1 MIFVVF
7 YLYQPVKKTFM
18 KINRKLIAAFAML
31 SVVFGAC
38 TTDQTVDCGIKSDLT
53 APSNVVWDEYASTKT
68 ALAFTWD
75 ASAAIAAGAT
85 SFTAQ
90 VVKPNMETMGEGELH
105 DFITPDQ
112 YDSAVSV
119 VLPVTTNYLGSLNVN
134 ENDAACDQV
143 VFNNIQNG
151 KQYMLRVRANYPNSN
166 YSEWQWVMDDIT
178 SEVAH
183 IKPGKGL
190 VDPTE
195 ADDKNPPVVKITDI
209 TAADAIVLWSVT
221 DFKSTSA
228 DFGMAWTLTL
238 KKGNDLVVRWNFP
251 ANAAC
256 WTKYS
261 VNGCS
266 FKLTALEPETEYN
279 VLIQNVTEGTQ
290 PLEVTKFTT
299 AKSQVVV
306 MPEAPAAAGD
316 VILYEDFS
324 EFFITA
330 DLSRGAAGYSYDNR
344 NLMDAPW
351 IAGGDDPVANDDG
364 TKGCYL
370 VDPSTEVGLF
380 NTIKKYVAVTRLNT
394 WGMISEDESQKG
406 TICARSSHIK
416 MGASSTCAWLV
427 LPEIKC
433 LQQTATVELSFDAAL
448 YDSDPGTVI
457 VEMLTGC
464 TQLSNAENSFVRPSD
479 RMTIATLNVTKDWTR
494 YTFTVDNVN
503 NGARLAIGGNRN
515 GVSGQHRFYLDN
527 IEVKVVSYGDLKLAA
542 PKNVVVNPT
551 DSTAEVLWDK
561 VNSAEEYVVEYTSAC
576 DLCGQPVWKA
586 LPATTATKVEIE
598 GLAFETEYAVRV
610 KAVAGEVVSEYC
622 EPVSFTTL
630 AEIKKLKTPKDVTV
644 AVGMSWATFNFPAVT
659 KATAYEVYAN
669 NAETPLESVV
679 TIDEVAKTVTI
690 MSAGLDLNTQ
700 YTFQLKA
707 LAPGTEMEASDLS
720 EATAA
725 VTTGSFEQIKVNEGP
740 TVATVGW
747 NGCQG
752 NFDFTLEVSDASG
765 KLMGTIALP
774 DAKMTSEL
782 TDSNSATQFG
792 GTSAVYY
799 NKEKA
804 VPCRFTIGAL
814 QASTT
819 YKVRV
824 KPMGAADSFYT
835 PYFEV
840 TTAAA
845 HTAVANE
852 VLFQSFDEMWYGG
865 DYINCAAGL
874 YPASGTVLPEPT
886 WEGYIANAK
895 YVLSLSSNTN
905 VSASK
910 LPKLMTS
917 TPGYTLTGWSFTNT
931 DARPSHCKLGGGNSP
946 GTLISAELGTAVLTA
961 DAATKCTITMNV
973 SPMSDGTASA
983 AEAQIVIVHA
993 DGTETTLDPVSVF
1006 TTADQSAWDFKWKK
1020 VEWKDVEL
1028 KATDKLKFTSVATGT
1043 NSCRYLLDE
1052 ILVVAQ

>member
-228 DFGMAWTLTL
+228 DFAMAWTLTL

-256 WTKYS
+256 WNKYS

-344 NLMDAPW
+344 DLMDSPW
-351 IAGGDDPVANDDG
+351 IAGGDDPIANDDPS
-364 TKGCYL
+364 KGCYL

-380 NTIKKYVAVTRLNT
+380 NTIKKYVAITRLNT
-394 WGMISEDESQKG
+394 WGMMAEDDTKG
-406 TICARSSHIK
+406 AICARSSLIK
-416 MGASSTCAWLV
+416 MGASSKCAWLV

-448 YDSDPGTVI
+448 YDSDPGQAI

-479 RMTIATLNVTKDWTR
+479 RMTISTFNVGKDWTR

-503 NGARLAIGGNRN
+503 NGARLAIGGHRN
-515 GVSGQHRFYLDN
+515 GVDGQHRFYLDN

-644 AVGMSWATFNFPAVT
+644 VAGLGAVELSLPAVT
-659 KATAYEVYAN
+659 KATNYEVYA
-669 NAETPLESVV
+669 AEALVASSFVESADKVV
-679 TIDEVAKTVTI
+679 TITV
-690 MSAGLDLNTQ
+690 SGLTPDTD
-700 YTFQLKA
+700 YSFAIKA
-707 LAPGTEMEASDLS
+707 TADGTDMEASDLS
-720 EATAA
+720 EAIAVKTAKMFAYRSTGCEYKPTSLTIEWTDFRADHAYHVQIADANGVLKGWDVTFAKSSIAGTDGSSVQTPARFTFGALTPATEYTVSVKAKGADDATFGSAKFTTDAVRPAGAKDVYWNGFDDCFFAGDSHNVAYSFISASGDALKLIDWPVETRYIYENVAHATSLNGPGNGDRSAAIQSYCFADPECSLYNWTLAGAEVHSGYLKIGAGGTIGVATTAA
-725 VTTGSFEQIKVNEGP
+725 LGDKVLNASAATACTISFKVSPRSDSNACTKPIKVEVVHEDGA
-740 TVATVGW
+740 TTLVAAG
-747 NGCQG
+747 
-752 NFDFTLEVSDASG
+752 L
-765 KLMGTIALP
+765 
-774 DAKMTSEL
+774 
-782 TDSNSATQFG
+782 
-792 GTSAVYY
+792 
-799 NKEKA
+799 
-804 VPCRFTIGAL
+804 
-814 QASTT
+814 
-819 YKVRV
+819 
-824 KPMGAADSFYT
+824 
-835 PYFEV
+835 EV
-840 TTAAA
+840 TTDGKSYDYVWRT
-845 HTAVANE
+845 HT
-852 VLFQSFDEMWYGG
+852 L
-865 DYINCAAGL
+865 
-874 YPASGTVLPEPT
+874 SGVQL
-886 WEGYIANAK
+886 K
-895 YVLSLSSNTN
+895 
-905 VSASK
+905 
-910 LPKLMTS
+910 S
-917 TPGYTLTGWSFTNT
+917 T
-931 DARPSHCKLGGGNSP
+931 DKIR
-946 GTLISAELGTAVLTA
+946 ISG
-961 DAATKCTITMNV
+961 
-973 SPMSDGTASA
+973 
-983 AEAQIVIVHA
+983 
-993 DGTETTLDPVSVF
+993 
-1006 TTADQSAWDFKWKK
+1006 
-1020 VEWKDVEL
+1020 DVE
-1028 KATDKLKFTSVATGT
+1028 KATGE
-1043 NSCRYLLDE
+1043 CRFHLDDL
-1052 ILVVAQ
+1052 LVVAE

>member
-105 DFITPDQ
+105 DYITPDQ

-143 VFNNIQNG
+143 VFDNIQNG

-166 YSEWQWVMDDIT
+166 YSEWQWVMDDT
-178 SEVAH
+178 TGELAH

-228 DFGMAWTLTL
+228 DFGMAWTLTV

-279 VLIQNVTEGTQ
+279 VLVQNVTEGTQ

-299 AKSQVVV
+299 AKSPVVV

-324 EFFITA
+324 ELFITA

-344 NLMDAPW
+344 NLMDSPW
-351 IAGGDDPVANDDG
+351 IAAGDDPVASDDG
-364 TKGCYL
+364 SKGCYL

-394 WGMISEDESQKG
+394 WGMISEDEAQKG

-416 MGASSTCAWLV
+416 MGASSTCAWIV

-479 RMTIATLNVTKDWTR
+479 RMTVSTFNVGTGWSR
-494 YTFTVDNVN
+494 YTFTIDNVN
-503 NGARLAIGGNRN
+503 NGARLAIGGHRN

-551 DSTAEVLWDK
+551 DTTAEVLWDK
-561 VNSAEEYVVEYTSAC
+561 VNSAEQYIVEYTSAC
-576 DLCGQPVWKA
+576 DACGQPVWKA
-586 LPATTATKVEIE
+586 LPATTDTKVEIE
-598 GLAFETEYAVRV
+598 GLAFETEYSVRI
-610 KAVAGEVVSEYC
+610 KAIAGEVESAFC
-622 EPVSFTTL
+622 EPVTFTTL

-644 AVGMSWATFNFPAVT
+644 VAGLGAVELSLPAVT
-659 KATAYEVYAN
+659 KATNYEVYA
-669 NAETPLESVV
+669 AEALVASSFVESVDKVV
-679 TIDEVAKTVTI
+679 TITI
-690 MSAGLDLNTQ
+690 PG
-700 YTFQLKA
+700 
-707 LAPGTEMEASDLS
+707 LAPDTDYSFAIKATADGTDMESSDLS
-720 EATAA
+720 EVIAAKTGNITALRTPGLEYKPTSLTIEWTDFRADHAYNVQLADAEGVLGAWNVTIKASTVYAGTSTMIPARFTFGALTPATEYTVSVKAKDADDATYGTVKFTTDAVRPAGAKDVYWNGFDDCFFGGDGHNVASAVVSASGDALKLIDWPATTRYIYENVVSMTAVDGPGDANRTSAIQSYATADPECSLYGWKLA
-725 VTTGSFEQIKVNEGP
+725 GSEVHSGFLKVGAGSTIGTVTTNVLGDKVLNASSTTACTISFKVSP
-740 TVATVGW
+740 R
-747 NGCQG
+747 
-752 NFDFTLEVSDASG
+752 S
-765 KLMGTIALP
+765 
-774 DAKMTSEL
+774 
-782 TDSNSATQFG
+782 DSNPCNKPVKVEVVHED
-792 GTSAVYY
+792 GT
-799 NKEKA
+799 
-804 VPCRFTIGAL
+804 
-814 QASTT
+814 TT
-819 YKVRV
+819 LV
-824 KPMGAADSFYT
+824 
-835 PYFEV
+835 
-840 TTAAA
+840 
-845 HTAVANE
+845 
-852 VLFQSFDEMWYGG
+852 
-865 DYINCAAGL
+865 AAGL
-874 YPASGTVLPEPT
+874 EVITDGDSYGHVWRTHTLSGVQL
-886 WEGYIANAK
+886 K
-895 YVLSLSSNTN
+895 
-905 VSASK
+905 
-910 LPKLMTS
+910 S
-917 TPGYTLTGWSFTNT
+917 T
-931 DARPSHCKLGGGNSP
+931 DKIR
-946 GTLISAELGTAVLTA
+946 ISGDVE
-961 DAATKCTITMNV
+961 AATGNCRF
-973 SPMSDGTASA
+973 
-983 AEAQIVIVHA
+983 H
-993 DGTETTLDPVSVF
+993 LD
-1006 TTADQSAWDFKWKK
+1006 D
-1020 VEWKDVEL
+1020 L
-1028 KATDKLKFTSVATGT
+1028 
-1043 NSCRYLLDE
+1043 
-1052 ILVVAQ
+1052 LVVAE

>member
-416 MGASSTCAWLV
+416 MGASSMCAWLV

-448 YDSDPGTVI
+448 YDSDPGQVI

-644 AVGMSWATFNFPAVT
+644 VAGLGAVELSLPAVT
-659 KATAYEVYAN
+659 KATNYEVYA
-669 NAETPLESVV
+669 AEALVASSFVESADKVV
-679 TIDEVAKTVTI
+679 TITV
-690 MSAGLDLNTQ
+690 AGLTPDTD
-700 YTFQLKA
+700 YSFAIKA
-707 LAPGTEMEASDLS
+707 TADGTDMESSDLS
-720 EATAA
+720 EVIAAKTGNITALRTPGLEYKPTSLTIEWTDFRADHAYNVQLADAEGVLGAWNVTIKASTVYAGTSTMIPARFTFGALTPATEYTVSVKAKDADDATYGTVKFTTDAVRPAGAKDVYWNGFDDCFFGGDGHNVASAVVSASGDALKLIDWPATTRYIYENVVSKTAVDGPGDANRTSAIQSYATADPECSLYGWKLA
-725 VTTGSFEQIKVNEGP
+725 GSEVHSGFLKVGAGSTIGTVTTNVLGDKVLNASSTTACTISFKVSP
-740 TVATVGW
+740 R
-747 NGCQG
+747 
-752 NFDFTLEVSDASG
+752 S
-765 KLMGTIALP
+765 
-774 DAKMTSEL
+774 
-782 TDSNSATQFG
+782 DSNPCNKPVKVEVVHED
-792 GTSAVYY
+792 GT
-799 NKEKA
+799 
-804 VPCRFTIGAL
+804 
-814 QASTT
+814 TT
-819 YKVRV
+819 LV
-824 KPMGAADSFYT
+824 
-835 PYFEV
+835 
-840 TTAAA
+840 
-845 HTAVANE
+845 
-852 VLFQSFDEMWYGG
+852 
-865 DYINCAAGL
+865 AAGL
-874 YPASGTVLPEPT
+874 EVITDGDSYGHVWRTHTLSGVQL
-886 WEGYIANAK
+886 K
-895 YVLSLSSNTN
+895 
-905 VSASK
+905 
-910 LPKLMTS
+910 S
-917 TPGYTLTGWSFTNT
+917 T
-931 DARPSHCKLGGGNSP
+931 DKIR
-946 GTLISAELGTAVLTA
+946 ISGDVE
-961 DAATKCTITMNV
+961 AATGNCRF
-973 SPMSDGTASA
+973 
-983 AEAQIVIVHA
+983 H
-993 DGTETTLDPVSVF
+993 LD
-1006 TTADQSAWDFKWKK
+1006 D
-1020 VEWKDVEL
+1020 L
-1028 KATDKLKFTSVATGT
+1028 
-1043 NSCRYLLDE
+1043 
-1052 ILVVAQ
+1052 LVVAE

>member
-306 MPEAPAAAGD
+306 MSETPAAAGD

-330 DLSRGAAGYSYDNR
+330 DLSRGAAGYSYESR
-344 NLMDAPW
+344 SSMDSPW
-351 IAGGDDPVANDDG
+351 IAAGDDPVANDVDSR
-364 TKGCYL
+364 GCNL

-380 NTIKKYVAVTRLNT
+380 NTLKKYVPVTRLNT
-394 WGMISEDESQKG
+394 WGMMAEDDTKG
-406 TICARSSHIK
+406 AICARSSLIK
-416 MGASSTCAWLV
+416 MGASSKCAWLV

-448 YDSDPGTVI
+448 YDSDPGQAI

-479 RMTIATLNVTKDWTR
+479 RMTISTFNVGKDWTR

-503 NGARLAIGGNRN
+503 NGARLAIGGHRN

-630 AEIKKLKTPKDVTV
+630 AEIKKLKTPKDVTAAPAV
-644 AVGMSWATFNFPAVT
+644 ATVELTFPAVT
-659 KATAYEVYAN
+659 KATNYEVYNGETKLSSIFTEAN
-669 NAETPLESVV
+669 KVV
-679 TIDEVAKTVTI
+679 TLNVY
-690 MSAGLDLNTQ
+690 GLEASTAYN
-700 YTFQLKA
+700 FQIKA
-707 LAPGTEMEASDLS
+707 TADGTDMESSDLS
-720 EATAA
+720 EAIA
-725 VTTGSFEQIKVNEGP
+725 VTTGAIVKYESAGLEYNP
-740 TVATVGW
+740 TVLTVEWPDWRADHKYTISLIKADATVLGTWDVTFSASSLYYGTGTKVICPARFTFPGLNPESDYTITVKAAGADDVLKASVVLKTGAVRVATDKDVLW
-747 NGCQG
+747 NG
-752 NFDFTLEVSDASG
+752 FDDCILAGDSHNIASSFLVKNKDTALATVWPLTDTYVYSTLVGSVCTCSG
-765 KLMGTIALP
+765 ADNSGQILNPAKVDPNCSLYNWGWAAVEMHAGFLKVGAGGTIGYVVTDVLGDKVLNASSATACTVSFKVSP
-774 DAKMTSEL
+774 RS
-782 TDSNSATQFG
+782 DSNLCG
-792 GTSAVYY
+792 G
-799 NKEKA
+799 
-804 VPCRFTIGAL
+804 
-814 QASTT
+814 
-819 YKVRV
+819 KV
-824 KPMGAADSFYT
+824 
-835 PYFEV
+835 
-840 TTAAA
+840 
-845 HTAVANE
+845 
-852 VLFQSFDEMWYGG
+852 
-865 DYINCAAGL
+865 
-874 YPASGTVLPEPT
+874 
-886 WEGYIANAK
+886 
-895 YVLSLSSNTN
+895 
-905 VSASK
+905 K
-910 LPKLMTS
+910 L
-917 TPGYTLTGWSFTNT
+917 
-931 DARPSHCKLGGGNSP
+931 
-946 GTLISAELGTAVLTA
+946 V
-961 DAATKCTITMNV
+961 V
-973 SPMSDGTASA
+973 
-983 AEAQIVIVHA
+983 VHA
-993 DGTETTLDPVSVF
+993 DGTEETVASGLDMLTNEDPLNY
-1006 TTADQSAWDFKWKK
+1006 TWKK
-1020 VEWKDVEL
+1020 HEVKNVQL
-1028 KATDKLKFTSVATGT
+1028 LSTDKVKVAADIDAA
-1043 NSCRYLLDE
+1043 SAAYRFHLDD
-1052 ILVVAQ
+1052 ILVVAE

>member
-330 DLSRGAAGYSYDNR
+330 DLSRGAAGYSYGNR
-344 NLMDAPW
+344 DLMDAPW

-433 LQQTATVELSFDAAL
+433 LQQTATVEFSFDAAL

-479 RMTIATLNVTKDWTR
+479 RMTVSTFNVGKDWTR

-644 AVGMSWATFNFPAVT
+644 VAGLGAVELSLPAVT
-659 KATAYEVYAN
+659 KATNYEVYA
-669 NAETPLESVV
+669 AEALVASSFVESADKVV
-679 TIDEVAKTVTI
+679 TITV
-690 MSAGLDLNTQ
+690 AGLTPDTD
-700 YTFQLKA
+700 YSFAIKA
-707 LAPGTEMEASDLS
+707 TADGTDMESSDLS
-720 EATAA
+720 EVIAAKTGNITALRTPGLEYKPTSLTIEWTDFRADHAYNVQLADAEGVLGAWNVTIKASTVYAGTSTMIPARFTFGALTPATEYTVSVKAKDADDATYGTVKFTTDAVRPAGAKDVYWNGFDDCFFGGDGHNVASAVVSASGDALKLIDWPATTRYIYENVVSKTAVDGPGDANRTSAIQSYATADPECSLYGWKLA
-725 VTTGSFEQIKVNEGP
+725 GSEVHSGFLKVGAGGTIGTVTTNVLGDKVLNASSTTACTISFKVSP
-740 TVATVGW
+740 R
-747 NGCQG
+747 
-752 NFDFTLEVSDASG
+752 S
-765 KLMGTIALP
+765 
-774 DAKMTSEL
+774 
-782 TDSNSATQFG
+782 DSNPCNKPVKVEVVHED
-792 GTSAVYY
+792 GT
-799 NKEKA
+799 
-804 VPCRFTIGAL
+804 
-814 QASTT
+814 TT
-819 YKVRV
+819 LV
-824 KPMGAADSFYT
+824 
-835 PYFEV
+835 
-840 TTAAA
+840 
-845 HTAVANE
+845 
-852 VLFQSFDEMWYGG
+852 
-865 DYINCAAGL
+865 AAGL
-874 YPASGTVLPEPT
+874 EVITDGDSYGHVWRTHTLSGVQL
-886 WEGYIANAK
+886 K
-895 YVLSLSSNTN
+895 
-905 VSASK
+905 
-910 LPKLMTS
+910 S
-917 TPGYTLTGWSFTNT
+917 T
-931 DARPSHCKLGGGNSP
+931 DKIR
-946 GTLISAELGTAVLTA
+946 ISGDVE
-961 DAATKCTITMNV
+961 AATGNCRF
-973 SPMSDGTASA
+973 
-983 AEAQIVIVHA
+983 H
-993 DGTETTLDPVSVF
+993 LD
-1006 TTADQSAWDFKWKK
+1006 D
-1020 VEWKDVEL
+1020 L
-1028 KATDKLKFTSVATGT
+1028 
-1043 NSCRYLLDE
+1043 
-1052 ILVVAQ
+1052 LVVAE

>member
-1 MIFVVF
+1 
-7 YLYQPVKKTFM
+7 M

-251 ANAAC
+251 ANAGC
-256 WTKYS
+256 WKYS

-306 MPEAPAAAGD
+306 MSEAPAAAGD

-330 DLSRGAAGYSYDNR
+330 DLSRGAAGYSYEKR
-344 NLMDAPW
+344 SSMDSAW
-351 IAGGDDPVANDDG
+351 IAAGDDPVANDDG

-370 VDPSTEVGLF
+370 VDASTEVGLF
-380 NTIKKYVAVTRLNT
+380 NTLKNYVPVTRLNT
-394 WGMISEDESQKG
+394 WGMMAEDDSQG
-406 TICARSSHIK
+406 SICARSSLIK
-416 MGASSTCAWLV
+416 MGASSKCAWLV

-479 RMTIATLNVTKDWTR
+479 RMTISTFNVGKDWTR

-503 NGARLAIGGNRN
+503 NGARLAIGGHRN

-561 VNSAEEYVVEYTSAC
+561 VNSAEEYVVEYM
-576 DLCGQPVWKA
+576 L
-586 LPATTATKVEIE
+586 
-598 GLAFETEYAVRV
+598 
-610 KAVAGEVVSEYC
+610 
-622 EPVSFTTL
+622 
-630 AEIKKLKTPKDVTV
+630 
-644 AVGMSWATFNFPAVT
+644 
-659 KATAYEVYAN
+659 
-669 NAETPLESVV
+669 
-679 TIDEVAKTVTI
+679 
-690 MSAGLDLNTQ
+690 
-700 YTFQLKA
+700 
-707 LAPGTEMEASDLS
+707 
-720 EATAA
+720 
-725 VTTGSFEQIKVNEGP
+725 
-740 TVATVGW
+740 
-747 NGCQG
+747 
-752 NFDFTLEVSDASG
+752 
-765 KLMGTIALP
+765 
-774 DAKMTSEL
+774 
-782 TDSNSATQFG
+782 
-792 GTSAVYY
+792 
-799 NKEKA
+799 
-804 VPCRFTIGAL
+804 
-814 QASTT
+814 
-819 YKVRV
+819 
-824 KPMGAADSFYT
+824 
-835 PYFEV
+835 
-840 TTAAA
+840 
-845 HTAVANE
+845 
-852 VLFQSFDEMWYGG
+852 VL
-865 DYINCAAGL
+865 L
-874 YPASGTVLPEPT
+874 
-886 WEGYIANAK
+886 
-895 YVLSLSSNTN
+895 
-905 VSASK
+905 
-910 LPKLMTS
+910 
-917 TPGYTLTGWSFTNT
+917 
-931 DARPSHCKLGGGNSP
+931 
-946 GTLISAELGTAVLTA
+946 
-961 DAATKCTITMNV
+961 
-973 SPMSDGTASA
+973 
-983 AEAQIVIVHA
+983 
-993 DGTETTLDPVSVF
+993 
-1006 TTADQSAWDFKWKK
+1006 
-1020 VEWKDVEL
+1020 
-1028 KATDKLKFTSVATGT
+1028 
-1043 NSCRYLLDE
+1043 
-1052 ILVVAQ
+1052 

>member
-38 TTDQTVDCGIKSDLT
+38 TTDQTVDCGIKSNLT

-143 VFNNIQNG
+143 VFDNIQNG

-228 DFGMAWTLTL
+228 DFGMEYILTL
-238 KKGNDLVVRWNFP
+238 NKGSELVVKYHFS
-251 ANAAC
+251 ANSAVWSSYAR
-256 WTKYS
+256 
-261 VNGCS
+261 NGCA
-266 FKLTALEPETEYN
+266 FKFTALEPETEYN
-279 VLIQNVTEGTQ
+279 VLVQNVTEGTQ

-299 AKSQVVV
+299 AKSPVVV

-316 VILYEDFS
+316 VILYEDFA
-324 EFFITA
+324 ELILTA
-330 DLSRGAAGYSYDNR
+330 DLSRGAAGISSGIR
-344 NLMDAPW
+344 NTA
-351 IAGGDDPVANDDG
+351 DG
-364 TKGCYL
+364 TWKPTGDLTHILDDDNSDTEPTDANPLAWYL
-370 VDPSTEVGLF
+370 CEPSTEVGMF
-380 NTIKKYVAVTRLNT
+380 NTIKGLIANSRLAT
-394 WGMISEDESQKG
+394 WGMMAEDDTKG
-406 TICARSSHIK
+406 AICARSSHVK
-416 MGASSTCAWLV
+416 MGASSKCAWLV

-448 YDSDPGTVI
+448 YETDPGTVI

-479 RMTIATLNVTKDWTR
+479 RMTVSTFKVGKDWTH

-503 NGARLAIGGNRN
+503 NGARLAIGGHRN
-515 GVSGQHRFYLDN
+515 GVDGQHRFYLDN

-551 DSTAEVLWDK
+551 DTTAEVLWDK
-561 VNSAEEYVVEYTSAC
+561 VNSAEQYIVEYTSVC
-576 DLCGQPVWKA
+576 DACGQPVWKA

-644 AVGMSWATFNFPAVT
+644 VAGLGAVELSLPAVT
-659 KATAYEVYAN
+659 KATNYEVYA
-669 NAETPLESVV
+669 AEALVASSFVESADKVV
-679 TIDEVAKTVTI
+679 TITI
-690 MSAGLDLNTQ
+690 PGLTPDTD
-700 YTFQLKA
+700 YSFAIKA
-707 LAPGTEMEASDLS
+707 TADGTDMESSDLS
-720 EATAA
+720 EVIAAKTGNITALRTPGLEYKPTSLTIEWTDFRADHAYNVQLADAEGVLGAWDVTIKASTVYAGTSTMIPARFTFGALTPATEYTVSVKAKGADDATYGAVKFTTDAVRPAGAKDVYWNGFDDCFFGGDGHNVASAVVSASGDALKLIDWPATTRYIYENVVSKTAVDGPGDANRTSAIQSYATADPECSLYGWKLA
-725 VTTGSFEQIKVNEGP
+725 GSEVHSGFLKVGAGGTIGTVTTNVLGDKVLNASSATACTISFKVSP
-740 TVATVGW
+740 R
-747 NGCQG
+747 
-752 NFDFTLEVSDASG
+752 S
-765 KLMGTIALP
+765 
-774 DAKMTSEL
+774 
-782 TDSNSATQFG
+782 DSNPCNKPVKVEVVHED
-792 GTSAVYY
+792 GT
-799 NKEKA
+799 
-804 VPCRFTIGAL
+804 
-814 QASTT
+814 TT
-819 YKVRV
+819 LV
-824 KPMGAADSFYT
+824 
-835 PYFEV
+835 
-840 TTAAA
+840 
-845 HTAVANE
+845 
-852 VLFQSFDEMWYGG
+852 
-865 DYINCAAGL
+865 AAGL
-874 YPASGTVLPEPT
+874 EVITDGDSYGHVWRTHTLSGVQL
-886 WEGYIANAK
+886 K
-895 YVLSLSSNTN
+895 
-905 VSASK
+905 
-910 LPKLMTS
+910 S
-917 TPGYTLTGWSFTNT
+917 T
-931 DARPSHCKLGGGNSP
+931 DKIR
-946 GTLISAELGTAVLTA
+946 ISG
-961 DAATKCTITMNV
+961 
-973 SPMSDGTASA
+973 
-983 AEAQIVIVHA
+983 
-993 DGTETTLDPVSVF
+993 
-1006 TTADQSAWDFKWKK
+1006 
-1020 VEWKDVEL
+1020 DVE
-1028 KATDKLKFTSVATGT
+1028 KATGE
-1043 NSCRYLLDE
+1043 CRFHLDDL
-1052 ILVVAQ
+1052 LVVAE

>member
-1 MIFVVF
+1 
-7 YLYQPVKKTFM
+7 M

-330 DLSRGAAGYSYDNR
+330 DLSRGAAGYSYGNR
-344 NLMDAPW
+344 DLMDAPW

-433 LQQTATVELSFDAAL
+433 LQQTATVEFSFDAAL

-479 RMTIATLNVTKDWTR
+479 RMTVSTFNVGKDWTR

-644 AVGMSWATFNFPAVT
+644 VAGLGAVELSLPAVT
-659 KATAYEVYAN
+659 KATNYEVYA
-669 NAETPLESVV
+669 AEALVASSFVESADKVV
-679 TIDEVAKTVTI
+679 TITV
-690 MSAGLDLNTQ
+690 AGLTPDTD
-700 YTFQLKA
+700 YSFAIKA
-707 LAPGTEMEASDLS
+707 TADGTDMESSDLS
-720 EATAA
+720 EVIAAKTGNITALRTPGLEYKPTSLTIEWTDFRADHAYNVQLADAEGVLGAWNVTIKASTVYAGTSTMIPARFTFGALTPATEYTVSVKAKDADDATYGTVKFTTDAVRPAGAKDVYWNGFDDCFFGGDGHNVASAVVSASGDALKLIDWPATTRYIYENVVSKTAVDGPGDANRTSAIQSYATADPECSLYGWKLA
-725 VTTGSFEQIKVNEGP
+725 GSEVHSGFLKVGAGGTIGTVTTNVLGDKVLNASSTTACTISFKVSP
-740 TVATVGW
+740 R
-747 NGCQG
+747 
-752 NFDFTLEVSDASG
+752 S
-765 KLMGTIALP
+765 
-774 DAKMTSEL
+774 
-782 TDSNSATQFG
+782 DSNPCNKPVKVEVVHED
-792 GTSAVYY
+792 GT
-799 NKEKA
+799 
-804 VPCRFTIGAL
+804 
-814 QASTT
+814 TT
-819 YKVRV
+819 LV
-824 KPMGAADSFYT
+824 
-835 PYFEV
+835 
-840 TTAAA
+840 
-845 HTAVANE
+845 
-852 VLFQSFDEMWYGG
+852 
-865 DYINCAAGL
+865 AAGL
-874 YPASGTVLPEPT
+874 EVITDGDSYGHVWRTHTLSGVQL
-886 WEGYIANAK
+886 K
-895 YVLSLSSNTN
+895 
-905 VSASK
+905 
-910 LPKLMTS
+910 S
-917 TPGYTLTGWSFTNT
+917 T
-931 DARPSHCKLGGGNSP
+931 DKIR
-946 GTLISAELGTAVLTA
+946 ISGDVE
-961 DAATKCTITMNV
+961 AATGNCRF
-973 SPMSDGTASA
+973 
-983 AEAQIVIVHA
+983 H
-993 DGTETTLDPVSVF
+993 LD
-1006 TTADQSAWDFKWKK
+1006 D
-1020 VEWKDVEL
+1020 L
-1028 KATDKLKFTSVATGT
+1028 
-1043 NSCRYLLDE
+1043 
-1052 ILVVAQ
+1052 LVVAE

>member
-256 WTKYS
+256 WNKYS

-330 DLSRGAAGYSYDNR
+330 DLSRGAAGYSYENR

-351 IAGGDDPVANDDG
+351 IAGGDDPIANDDPS
-364 TKGCYL
+364 KGCYL
-370 VDPSTEVGLF
+370 VAPDTEVGLF
-380 NTIKKYVAVTRLNT
+380 NTMKKYVAVTRLNT
-394 WGMISEDESQKG
+394 WGMMAEDDTKG
-406 TICARSSHIK
+406 SICARSSLIK
-416 MGASSTCAWLV
+416 MGASSMCAWLV

-448 YDSDPGTVI
+448 YDSDPGQVI

-479 RMTIATLNVTKDWTR
+479 RMTVSTFNVGKDWTR

-644 AVGMSWATFNFPAVT
+644 VAGLGAVELSLPAVT
-659 KATAYEVYAN
+659 KATNYEVYA
-669 NAETPLESVV
+669 AEALVASSFVESADKVV
-679 TIDEVAKTVTI
+679 TITV
-690 MSAGLDLNTQ
+690 AGLTPDTD
-700 YTFQLKA
+700 YSFAIKA
-707 LAPGTEMEASDLS
+707 TADGTDMESSDLS
-720 EATAA
+720 EVIAAKTGNITALRTPGLEYKPTSLTIEWTDFRADHAYNVQLADAEGVLGAWNVTIKASTVYAGTSTMIPARFTFGALTPATEYTVSVKAKDADDATYGTVKFTTDAVRPAGAKDVYWNGFDDCFFGGDGHNVASAVVSASGDALKLIDWPATTRYIYENVVSKTAVDGPGDANRTSAIQSYATADPECSLYGWKLA
-725 VTTGSFEQIKVNEGP
+725 GSEVHSGFLKVGAGGTIGTVTTNVLGDKVLNASSTTACTISFKVSP
-740 TVATVGW
+740 R
-747 NGCQG
+747 
-752 NFDFTLEVSDASG
+752 S
-765 KLMGTIALP
+765 
-774 DAKMTSEL
+774 
-782 TDSNSATQFG
+782 DSNACTKPVKVEVVHEDGAT
-792 GTSAVYY
+792 TLV
-799 NKEKA
+799 
-804 VPCRFTIGAL
+804 
-814 QASTT
+814 
-819 YKVRV
+819 
-824 KPMGAADSFYT
+824 
-835 PYFEV
+835 
-840 TTAAA
+840 
-845 HTAVANE
+845 
-852 VLFQSFDEMWYGG
+852 
-865 DYINCAAGL
+865 AAGL
-874 YPASGTVLPEPT
+874 EVITDGDSYGHVWRTHTLSGVQL
-886 WEGYIANAK
+886 K
-895 YVLSLSSNTN
+895 
-905 VSASK
+905 
-910 LPKLMTS
+910 S
-917 TPGYTLTGWSFTNT
+917 T
-931 DARPSHCKLGGGNSP
+931 DKIR
-946 GTLISAELGTAVLTA
+946 ISGDVE
-961 DAATKCTITMNV
+961 AATGNCRF
-973 SPMSDGTASA
+973 
-983 AEAQIVIVHA
+983 H
-993 DGTETTLDPVSVF
+993 LD
-1006 TTADQSAWDFKWKK
+1006 D
-1020 VEWKDVEL
+1020 L
-1028 KATDKLKFTSVATGT
+1028 
-1043 NSCRYLLDE
+1043 
-1052 ILVVAQ
+1052 LVVAE

>member
-143 VFNNIQNG
+143 VFNSIQNG

-178 SEVAH
+178 SEIAH

-195 ADDKNPPVVKITDI
+195 ADDKNPPVVKITDV

-221 DFKSTSA
+221 DFKTTSA
-228 DFGMAWTLTL
+228 DFAMAWTLTL

-330 DLSRGAAGYSYDNR
+330 DLSRGAAGYSYNSR
-344 NLMDAPW
+344 SSMDSAW
-351 IAGGDDPVANDDG
+351 IAAGDDPIANDDG

-380 NTIKKYVAVTRLNT
+380 NTMKKYVAVTRLNT
-394 WGMISEDESQKG
+394 WGMISENESEKG

-416 MGASSTCAWLV
+416 MGAASTCAWLV

-448 YDSDPGTVI
+448 YDSDPGQVI

-479 RMTIATLNVTKDWTR
+479 RMTISTFKVGKDWTH

-503 NGARLAIGGNRN
+503 NGARLAIGGHRN
-515 GVSGQHRFYLDN
+515 GVEGQHRFYLDN

-644 AVGMSWATFNFPAVT
+644 VAGLGAVELSLPAVT
-659 KATAYEVYAN
+659 KATNYEVYNGEALV
-669 NAETPLESVV
+669 ASSFVESADKVV
-679 TIDEVAKTVTI
+679 TITI
-690 MSAGLDLNTQ
+690 PGLTPDTD
-700 YTFQLKA
+700 YSFAIKA
-707 LAPGTEMEASDLS
+707 TADGTDMESSDLS
-720 EATAA
+720 EVIAAKTGNITALRTPGLEYKPTSLTIEWTDFRADHAYNVQLADADGVLGAWNVTIKASTVYAGTSTMIPARFTFGALTPATEYTVSVKAKDADDATYGTVKFTTDAVRPAGAKDVYWNGFDDCFFGGDGHNVASAVVSASGDALKLIDWPATTRYIYENVVSKTAVDGPGDANRTSAIQSYATADPECSLYGWKLA
-725 VTTGSFEQIKVNEGP
+725 GSEVHSGFLKVGAGGTIGTVTTNVLGDKVLNASSTTACTISFKVSP
-740 TVATVGW
+740 R
-747 NGCQG
+747 
-752 NFDFTLEVSDASG
+752 S
-765 KLMGTIALP
+765 
-774 DAKMTSEL
+774 
-782 TDSNSATQFG
+782 DSNPCNKPVKVEVVHEDGAT
-792 GTSAVYY
+792 TLV
-799 NKEKA
+799 
-804 VPCRFTIGAL
+804 
-814 QASTT
+814 
-819 YKVRV
+819 
-824 KPMGAADSFYT
+824 
-835 PYFEV
+835 
-840 TTAAA
+840 
-845 HTAVANE
+845 
-852 VLFQSFDEMWYGG
+852 
-865 DYINCAAGL
+865 AAGL
-874 YPASGTVLPEPT
+874 EVITDGDSYGHVWRTH
-886 WEGYIANAK
+886 
-895 YVLSLSSNTN
+895 
-905 VSASK
+905 
-910 LPKLMTS
+910 
-917 TPGYTLTGWSFTNT
+917 TLTGVQLKST
-931 DARPSHCKLGGGNSP
+931 DKIR
-946 GTLISAELGTAVLTA
+946 ISGDVE
-961 DAATKCTITMNV
+961 AATGNCRF
-973 SPMSDGTASA
+973 
-983 AEAQIVIVHA
+983 H
-993 DGTETTLDPVSVF
+993 LD
-1006 TTADQSAWDFKWKK
+1006 D
-1020 VEWKDVEL
+1020 L
-1028 KATDKLKFTSVATGT
+1028 
-1043 NSCRYLLDE
+1043 
-1052 ILVVAQ
+1052 LVVAE

>member
-306 MPEAPAAAGD
+306 MSETPAAAGD

-330 DLSRGAAGYSYDNR
+330 DLSRGAAGYSYNSR
-344 NLMDAPW
+344 SSMDSAW
-351 IAGGDDPVANDDG
+351 IAAGDDPVANDDG

-380 NTIKKYVAVTRLNT
+380 NTLKKYVPVTRLDT
-394 WGMISEDESQKG
+394 WGMLPEDESNGDNKG
-406 TICARSSHIK
+406 AICARSSHIK
-416 MGASSTCAWLV
+416 MGASSLCAWLV

-448 YDSDPGTVI
+448 YDSDPGQAI
-457 VEMLTGC
+457 VELLTGC
-464 TQLSNAENSFVRPSD
+464 TQLSKAENSYVRPSD
-479 RMTIATLNVTKDWTR
+479 RMTVSTFNVGKDWTR

-503 NGARLAIGGNRN
+503 NGARLAIGGHRN

-644 AVGMSWATFNFPAVT
+644 VAGLGAVELSLPAVT
-659 KATAYEVYAN
+659 KATNYEVYA
-669 NAETPLESVV
+669 AEALVASSFVESTDKVV
-679 TIDEVAKTVTI
+679 TITV
-690 MSAGLDLNTQ
+690 AGLTPDTD
-700 YTFQLKA
+700 YSFAIKA
-707 LAPGTEMEASDLS
+707 TADGTDMESSDLS
-720 EATAA
+720 EVIAAKTGNITALRTPGLEYKPTSLTIEWTDFRADHAYNVQLADAEGVLGAWDVTIKASTVYAGTSTMIPARFTFGALTPATEYTVSVKAKGADNATYGAVKFTTDAVRPAGAKDVYWNGFDDCFFGGDGHNVAFAVVSASGDALKLIDWPATTRYIYENVVSKTAVDGPGDANRTSAIQSYATADPECSLYGWKLA
-725 VTTGSFEQIKVNEGP
+725 GSEVHSGFLKVGAGGTIGTVTTNVLGDKVLNASSATACTISFKVSP
-740 TVATVGW
+740 R
-747 NGCQG
+747 
-752 NFDFTLEVSDASG
+752 S
-765 KLMGTIALP
+765 
-774 DAKMTSEL
+774 
-782 TDSNSATQFG
+782 DSNPCNKPVKVEVVHEDGTATL
-792 GTSAVYY
+792 V
-799 NKEKA
+799 
-804 VPCRFTIGAL
+804 
-814 QASTT
+814 
-819 YKVRV
+819 
-824 KPMGAADSFYT
+824 
-835 PYFEV
+835 
-840 TTAAA
+840 
-845 HTAVANE
+845 
-852 VLFQSFDEMWYGG
+852 
-865 DYINCAAGL
+865 AAGL
-874 YPASGTVLPEPT
+874 EVITDGDSYGHVWRTHTLSGVQL
-886 WEGYIANAK
+886 K
-895 YVLSLSSNTN
+895 
-905 VSASK
+905 
-910 LPKLMTS
+910 S
-917 TPGYTLTGWSFTNT
+917 T
-931 DARPSHCKLGGGNSP
+931 DKIR
-946 GTLISAELGTAVLTA
+946 ISGDVE
-961 DAATKCTITMNV
+961 AATGNCRF
-973 SPMSDGTASA
+973 
-983 AEAQIVIVHA
+983 H
-993 DGTETTLDPVSVF
+993 LD
-1006 TTADQSAWDFKWKK
+1006 D
-1020 VEWKDVEL
+1020 L
-1028 KATDKLKFTSVATGT
+1028 
-1043 NSCRYLLDE
+1043 
-1052 ILVVAQ
+1052 LVVAE

>member
-38 TTDQTVDCGIKSDLT
+38 TTDQTVDCGIKSNLT

-143 VFNNIQNG
+143 VFDNIQNG

-228 DFGMAWTLTL
+228 DFGMEYILTL
-238 KKGNDLVVRWNFP
+238 NKGSELVVKYHFS
-251 ANAAC
+251 ANSAV
-256 WTKYS
+256 WSKYAR
-261 VNGCS
+261 NGCA
-266 FKLTALEPETEYN
+266 FKFTALEPETEYN
-279 VLIQNVTEGTQ
+279 VLVQNVTEGTQ

-299 AKSQVVV
+299 AKSPVVV

-316 VILYEDFS
+316 VILYEDFA
-324 EFFITA
+324 ELILTA
-330 DLSRGAAGYSYDNR
+330 DLSRGAAGISSGIR
-344 NLMDAPW
+344 NTA
-351 IAGGDDPVANDDG
+351 DG
-364 TKGCYL
+364 TWKPTGDLTHILDDDNSDTEPTDANPLAWYL
-370 VDPSTEVGLF
+370 CEPSTEVGMF
-380 NTIKKYVAVTRLNT
+380 NTIKGLIANSRLAT
-394 WGMISEDESQKG
+394 WGMMAEDDTKG
-406 TICARSSHIK
+406 AICARSSHVK
-416 MGASSTCAWLV
+416 MGASSKCAWLV

-448 YDSDPGTVI
+448 YETDPGTVI

-479 RMTIATLNVTKDWTR
+479 RMTVSTFKVGKDWTR
-494 YTFTVDNVN
+494 YTFTIDNVN
-503 NGARLAIGGNRN
+503 NGARLAIGGHRN

-725 VTTGSFEQIKVNEGP
+725 VTTGSFEQVKINEGP

-752 NFDFTLEVSDASG
+752 NFNFTLEVSDASG
-765 KLMGTIALP
+765 ALMGAIDL
-774 DAKMTSEL
+774 
-782 TDSNSATQFG
+782 NSSKTQFG
-792 GTSAVYY
+792 GVSAVYY

-874 YPASGTVLPEPT
+874 YPADGAVLPEPT
-886 WEGYIANAK
+886 WAGYMANAA

-910 LPKLMTS
+910 LPKVMTS

-931 DARPSHCKLGGGNSP
+931 DARPSHCKLGGGKKP

-973 SPMSDGTASA
+973 SPMSDGDASA

-1006 TTADQSAWDFKWKK
+1006 TTADQSAWDFRWKK

-1028 KATDKLKFTSVATGT
+1028 KATDKLKFTSVETGT

>member
-105 DFITPDQ
+105 DYITPDQ

-143 VFNNIQNG
+143 VFDNIQNG

-166 YSEWQWVMDDIT
+166 YSEWQWVMDDT
-178 SEVAH
+178 TGELAH

-195 ADDKNPPVVKITDI
+195 ADDKNPPVVKVTDI

-221 DFKSTSA
+221 DFKTISA
-228 DFGMAWTLTL
+228 DFGMAWTLTV

-279 VLIQNVTEGTQ
+279 VLVQNVTEGTQ

-299 AKSQVVV
+299 AKSPVVV

-344 NLMDAPW
+344 NNMDSPW
-351 IAGGDDPVANDDG
+351 IATGDDPVASDDG
-364 TKGCYL
+364 SKGCYL

-394 WGMISEDESQKG
+394 WGMISEDEAQKG

-479 RMTIATLNVTKDWTR
+479 RMTVSTFNVGTGWSR
-494 YTFTVDNVN
+494 YTFTIDNVN
-503 NGARLAIGGNRN
+503 NGARLAIGGHRN

-551 DSTAEVLWDK
+551 DTTAEVLWDK
-561 VNSAEEYVVEYTSAC
+561 VNSAEQYIVEYTSAC
-576 DLCGQPVWKA
+576 DACGQPVWKA
-586 LPATTATKVEIE
+586 LPATTDTKVEIE
-598 GLAFETEYAVRV
+598 GLAFETEYSVRI
-610 KAVAGEVVSEYC
+610 KAIAGEVESAFC
-622 EPVSFTTL
+622 EPVTFTTL

-644 AVGMSWATFNFPAVT
+644 VAGLGAVELSLPAVT
-659 KATAYEVYAN
+659 KATNYEVYA
-669 NAETPLESVV
+669 AEALVASSFVESVDKVV
-679 TIDEVAKTVTI
+679 TITV
-690 MSAGLDLNTQ
+690 SGLTPDTD
-700 YTFQLKA
+700 YSFAIKA
-707 LAPGTEMEASDLS
+707 TADGTDMEASDLS
-720 EATAA
+720 EAIAVKTAKMFAYRSAGCEYKPTSLTIEWTDFRADHAYHVQIADANGVLKGWDVTFAKSSIAGTDGSSVQTPARFTFGALTPATEYTVSVKAKGADDATFGSAKFTTDAVRPAGAKDVYWNGFDDCFFAGDSHNVAYSFISASGDALKLIDWPVETRYIYENVAHATTLNGPGSGDRSSAIQTYCLADPECSLYNWTLAGAEVHSGYLKIGAGGTIGVATTAA
-725 VTTGSFEQIKVNEGP
+725 LGDKVLNASAATACTISFKVSPRSDSNACTKPIKVEVVHEDGA
-740 TVATVGW
+740 TTLVAAG
-747 NGCQG
+747 
-752 NFDFTLEVSDASG
+752 L
-765 KLMGTIALP
+765 
-774 DAKMTSEL
+774 
-782 TDSNSATQFG
+782 
-792 GTSAVYY
+792 
-799 NKEKA
+799 
-804 VPCRFTIGAL
+804 
-814 QASTT
+814 
-819 YKVRV
+819 
-824 KPMGAADSFYT
+824 
-835 PYFEV
+835 EV
-840 TTAAA
+840 TTDGKSYDYVWRT
-845 HTAVANE
+845 HT
-852 VLFQSFDEMWYGG
+852 L
-865 DYINCAAGL
+865 
-874 YPASGTVLPEPT
+874 SGVQL
-886 WEGYIANAK
+886 K
-895 YVLSLSSNTN
+895 
-905 VSASK
+905 
-910 LPKLMTS
+910 S
-917 TPGYTLTGWSFTNT
+917 T
-931 DARPSHCKLGGGNSP
+931 DKIR
-946 GTLISAELGTAVLTA
+946 ISG
-961 DAATKCTITMNV
+961 
-973 SPMSDGTASA
+973 
-983 AEAQIVIVHA
+983 
-993 DGTETTLDPVSVF
+993 
-1006 TTADQSAWDFKWKK
+1006 
-1020 VEWKDVEL
+1020 DVE
-1028 KATDKLKFTSVATGT
+1028 KATGE
-1043 NSCRYLLDE
+1043 CRFHLDDL
-1052 ILVVAQ
+1052 LVVAE

>member
-18 KINRKLIAAFAML
+18 KINRNLIAAFAML

-330 DLSRGAAGYSYDNR
+330 DLSRGAAGYSYGNR
-344 NLMDAPW
+344 DLMDAPW

-433 LQQTATVELSFDAAL
+433 LQQTATVEFSFDAAL

-479 RMTIATLNVTKDWTR
+479 RMTVSTFNVGKDWTR

-644 AVGMSWATFNFPAVT
+644 VAGLGAVELSLPAVT
-659 KATAYEVYAN
+659 KATNYEVYA
-669 NAETPLESVV
+669 AEALVASSFVESADKVV
-679 TIDEVAKTVTI
+679 TITV
-690 MSAGLDLNTQ
+690 AGLTPDTD
-700 YTFQLKA
+700 YSFAIKA
-707 LAPGTEMEASDLS
+707 TADGTDMESSDLS
-720 EATAA
+720 EVIAAKTGNITALRTPGLEYKPTSLTIEWTDFRADHAYNVQLADAEGVLGAWNVTIKASTVYAGTSTMIPARFTFGALTPATEYTVSVKAKDADDATYGTVKFTTDAVRPAGAKDVYWNGFDDCFFGGDGHNVASAVVSASGDALKLIDWPATTRYIYENVVSKTAVDGPGDANRTSAIQSYATADPECSLYGWKLA
-725 VTTGSFEQIKVNEGP
+725 GSEVHSGFLKVGAGGTIGTVTTNVLGDKVLNASSTTACTISFKVSP
-740 TVATVGW
+740 R
-747 NGCQG
+747 
-752 NFDFTLEVSDASG
+752 S
-765 KLMGTIALP
+765 
-774 DAKMTSEL
+774 
-782 TDSNSATQFG
+782 DSNPCNKPVKVEVVHED
-792 GTSAVYY
+792 GT
-799 NKEKA
+799 
-804 VPCRFTIGAL
+804 
-814 QASTT
+814 TT
-819 YKVRV
+819 LV
-824 KPMGAADSFYT
+824 
-835 PYFEV
+835 
-840 TTAAA
+840 
-845 HTAVANE
+845 
-852 VLFQSFDEMWYGG
+852 
-865 DYINCAAGL
+865 AAGL
-874 YPASGTVLPEPT
+874 EVITDGDSYGHVWRTHTLSGVQL
-886 WEGYIANAK
+886 K
-895 YVLSLSSNTN
+895 
-905 VSASK
+905 
-910 LPKLMTS
+910 S
-917 TPGYTLTGWSFTNT
+917 T
-931 DARPSHCKLGGGNSP
+931 DKIR
-946 GTLISAELGTAVLTA
+946 ISGDVE
-961 DAATKCTITMNV
+961 AATGNCRF
-973 SPMSDGTASA
+973 
-983 AEAQIVIVHA
+983 H
-993 DGTETTLDPVSVF
+993 LD
-1006 TTADQSAWDFKWKK
+1006 D
-1020 VEWKDVEL
+1020 L
-1028 KATDKLKFTSVATGT
+1028 
-1043 NSCRYLLDE
+1043 
-1052 ILVVAQ
+1052 LVVAE